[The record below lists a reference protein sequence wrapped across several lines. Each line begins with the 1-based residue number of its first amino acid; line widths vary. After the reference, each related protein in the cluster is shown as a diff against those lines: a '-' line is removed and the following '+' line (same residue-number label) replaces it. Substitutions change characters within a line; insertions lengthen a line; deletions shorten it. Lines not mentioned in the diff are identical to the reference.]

1 MTIQIHQL
9 SFAYSKQPAILH
21 QLNLTIPDDSF
32 TLLSG
37 PTGCGKTTLLKLIAG
52 LLPKYGGHIT
62 HGKLI
67 IDGHRRIAMLFQ
79 DPAMQFTMDT
89 ARHELEFT
97 LENLQTPHEQIAPQ
111 VKQALSKMHL
121 SALADQP
128 LTTLSGGQLQ
138 AVALATTLAMK
149 APIILL
155 DEPFT
160 NIDEPSRRF
169 LLKVL
174 KAEQSRR
181 HLTVIISDHDLHG
194 YQGCIQQIV
203 EFGPQRVT
211 MLSPLQSQSRLKQA
225 DHQTSVHL
233 GATVPS
239 MHNPAFQLTNTQLQ
253 REQHL
258 ILNQDQLIIPRNEV
272 TLITGPSG
280 CGKSTFLNALSK
292 QLPYTGRISYL
303 QKDIEKI
310 SPGKYF
316 RQVVLLFQHTDDQF
330 INVTV
335 KEEIMLSQKHGH
347 STFFTNQRI
356 NEVIDEFGLR
366 NLADRVVYSLSGGQK
381 KLVQI
386 LVMLIMGQAVLLMD
400 EPFNGLD
407 HQIQQKLLKLIKV
420 SQKQSPQTLL
430 IVSHQPEQ
438 FQEIVQHHLKMID
451 HHLTYQED

>member
-9 SFAYSKQPAILH
+9 SFAYPKQPAILH
-21 QLNLTIPDDSF
+21 QLNLNIPDDSF

-52 LLPKYGGHIT
+52 LLPKYGGRIT
-62 HGKLI
+62 HGKLT
-67 IDGHRRIAMLFQ
+67 IDGYPRIAMLFQ

-97 LENLQTPHEQIAPQ
+97 LENLQTPHEKIAPQ
-111 VKQALSKMHL
+111 IDRILNKMHL

-138 AVALATTLAMK
+138 AVALATTLAMN
-149 APIILL
+149 AQIILL

-160 NIDEPSRRF
+160 NIDEASRNF
-169 LLKVL
+169 LLTTL
-174 KAEQSRR
+174 KAEQAQR

-194 YQGCIQQIV
+194 YQDYIHQIV
-203 EFGPQRVT
+203 EFGSQQVT
-211 MLSPLQSQSRLKQA
+211 MLSPLQSQSKLKQA
-225 DHQTSVHL
+225 DAQ
-233 GATVPS
+233 ARVPLDVTIPS
-239 MHNPAFQLTNTQLQ
+239 GQDPAFQLINTQLH
-253 REQHL
+253 RGKLL
-258 ILNQDQLIIPRNEV
+258 ILGQDQLTIPRNRV

-303 QKDIEKI
+303 QKDIGKI

-316 RQVVLLFQHTDDQF
+316 HQVGLLFQHTDDQF

-356 NEVIDEFGLR
+356 NEVIDDFGLR

-381 KLVQI
+381 KLLQI

-407 HQIQQKLLKLIKV
+407 FQIRQKLLKLIKV

-438 FQEIVQHHLKMID
+438 FQEIVQHHLEMAN
-451 HHLTYQED
+451 HRLTYKED